1 MFYGRRIR
9 SMPYYQCCRT
19 FSIKPFS
26 TNIALSEEG
35 NSDINGKNDEIN
47 ETITERQKEK
57 IFTSAKGYIYD
68 VRKNAY

>member
-1 MFYGRRIR
+1 MFYGRRKR
-9 SMPYYQCCRT
+9 SMPHYQCCRT
-19 FSIKPFS
+19 FSMKPFS

-57 IFTSAKGYIYD
+57 DIHFCKGIHI
-68 VRKNAY
+68 